1 MSSNPNRDKRHWGDI
16 ESIGDMHGSDNSQ
29 IHNLGQ
35 RITDIR
41 TGRKGHK
48 QFQDGQGHTWREKV
62 KGSGEFFMVSGQ
74 GGGGGGGDGG
84 GGGVGYQA
92 PIKIRFG
99 SFDDKKPKAAR
110 TGGGKPS
117 PGPGTVRPNDPVTG
131 LPTSGIVGQGPLTM
145 ANFTPVS
152 IDPATGQP
160 QHLNPLVDTDNWLH
174 QTNPNFQVVQD
185 PGTYV
190 APGVLAYLQE
200 ITSGGNS

>member
-1 MSSNPNRDKRHWGDI
+1 MSSNPNRNDPREWGDV
-16 ESIGDMHGSDNSQ
+16 ESIGDKKGSDTSQ
-29 IHNLGQ
+29 IHNVGQ
-35 RITDIR
+35 RITNIYK
-41 TGRKGHK
+41 TRKGK
-48 QFQDGQGHTWREKV
+48 RGFQDAQGNTWYEKEP
-62 KGSGEFFMVSGQ
+62 GEFHMSSGQ
-74 GGGGGGGDGG
+74 GD
-84 GGGVGYQA
+84 VGYQA